1 MKKIDRPKKAPA
13 QASPEPLKPSGVTVG
28 GGVKAVGLQI
38 QVFRADGSIKAS
50 QTGKTI
56 QEV

>member
-1 MKKIDRPKKAPA
+1 MKKIARTKAPVQTA
-13 QASPEPLKPSGVTVG
+13 PEPPRPSGVTVG

-38 QVFRADGSIKAS
+38 QVFRADGSLKAS
-50 QTGKTI
+50 QTGKTV